1 MKGVSKAAHAG
12 LSPLIPA
19 VLALP
24 EVMVLAPP
32 GFIPPP
38 LNPTGVRLETKEL
51 APGVYG
57 LLSNRLPVD
66 NSGFVVG
73 ERGVLVIDA
82 HINGAM
88 AGQIQTAVRQVTD
101 KPLLYVVNTNYH
113 GDHTFGN
120 YAFPASVEI
129 IAHRKT
135 RDSMEDLA
143 AEKRIRTRNLYGND
157 AAITDVVTWRKPDRV
172 FDGESMELDLGDRK
186 GSALAFR
193 SRQHPRRHHRLRAR
207 GEGSV
212 DGKFP
217 VQRVNR
223 QH

>member
-1 MKGVSKAAHAG
+1 VK
-12 LSPLIPA
+12 L
-19 VLALP
+19 LP
-24 EVMVLAPP
+24 RSL
-32 GFIPPP
+32 G
-38 LNPTGVRLETKEL
+38 
-51 APGVYG
+51 PGVYA
-57 LLSNRLPVD
+57 LLASKIPRD
-66 NSGFVVG
+66 NGGIVIGS
-73 ERGVLVIDA
+73 RGALVIDA
-82 HINGAM
+82 GINGAM
-88 AGQIQTAVRQVTD
+88 ARQIQERVRQLTD

-223 QH
+223 QHHAARRRPTRVHRYPCALQEQARHQAHLSSVVVVARG